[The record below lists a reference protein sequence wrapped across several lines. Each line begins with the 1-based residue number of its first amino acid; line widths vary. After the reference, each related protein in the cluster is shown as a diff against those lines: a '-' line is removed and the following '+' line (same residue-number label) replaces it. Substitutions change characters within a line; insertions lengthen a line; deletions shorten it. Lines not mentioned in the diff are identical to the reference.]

1 MKKRSYVLSLI
12 IIVSMILTACGS
24 PAATPTQAPAATAA
38 ATEAVAAT
46 ATGGPAAT
54 EAATQAP
61 GATEAPA
68 ATPTLTPYPVAQCQA
83 GKTCIRWFVGV
94 GTGDQPEQIP
104 TEEEVVNDF
113 NASQDKIQL
122 IL

>member
-1 MKKRSYVLSLI
+1 MKKLSYVLPVMI
-12 IIVSMILTACGS
+12 VVSMILTACGG
-24 PAATPTQAPAATAA
+24 AAVTSTQPTAA
-38 ATEAVAAT
+38 ATSAPAAT

-68 ATPTLTPYPVAQCQA
+68 ATPTLTPYPIAECQS